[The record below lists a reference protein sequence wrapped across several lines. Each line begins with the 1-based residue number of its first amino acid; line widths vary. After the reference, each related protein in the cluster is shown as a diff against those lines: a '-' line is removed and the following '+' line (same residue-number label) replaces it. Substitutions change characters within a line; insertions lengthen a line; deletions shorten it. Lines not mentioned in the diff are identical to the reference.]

1 MLTKANA
8 STASLDDILEAFSSA
23 SIKYEM
29 EYKKIPVLIID
40 NANRIVP
47 EQLNVIQDYAKSA
60 TDYGIANIVFIS
72 SKGHLPRYM
81 RGKLFLFIA
90 LFVG

>member
-1 MLTKANA
+1 MVLKAFTDA
-8 STASLDDILEAFSSA
+8 A
-23 SIKYEM
+23 IKYKK

-60 TDYGIANIVFIS
+60 ADYGIANIVFIS
-72 SKGHLPRYM
+72 SEGHLLRYM